1 MRRGEFSG
9 RILNV
14 LRRSLVRSHPDG
26 DQPKYYGKE
35 AYINGYKLMI
45 DTTCVKH
52 IDVFSIADKT
62 DKLISD
68 GLYNIDELREK
79 LGDVPLNTW
88 WSRMHWMTKNY
99 ADIAKLPAAGGG
111 EVNED

>member
-1 MRRGEFSG
+1 ME
-9 RILNV
+9 
-14 LRRSLVRSHPDG
+14 SLVDEFLTFCVDPLCDLIQTEINR
-26 DQPKYYGKE
+26 KYYGKE

-52 IDVFSIADKT
+52 IDVFSTADKA
-62 DKLISD
+62 DKLISA
-68 GLYNIDELREK
+68 GLYNIDDLREK